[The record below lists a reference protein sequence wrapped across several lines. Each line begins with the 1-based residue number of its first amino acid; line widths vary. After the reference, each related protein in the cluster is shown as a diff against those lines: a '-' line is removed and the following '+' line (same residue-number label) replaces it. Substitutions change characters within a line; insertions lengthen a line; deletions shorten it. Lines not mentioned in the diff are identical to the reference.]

1 MSRDEVRNDGTGDE
15 TSDARRARRRDEK
28 RGKDFAVKVANFTRP
43 FLDSENGTKMGVTHL
58 CLPCWTLCV
67 LHTICVFKECCFQ
80 LFEEVRVPQ
89 TSSVPE
95 QFVA

>member
-28 RGKDFAVKVANFTRP
+28 RGKELAVKTANFTRP

-58 CLPCWTLCV
+58 CLPCTIPKHFAV
-67 LHTICVFKECCFQ
+67 LSPIIM
-80 LFEEVRVPQ
+80 LRSLPEVVR
-89 TSSVPE
+89 SSKHYNT
-95 QFVA
+95 FDHKTWL

>member
-15 TSDARRARRRDEK
+15 TSDARRARRRDDK

-58 CLPCWTLCV
+58 CLPCWTLF
-67 LHTICVFKECCFQ
+67 CVFEECCLQ
-80 LFEEVRVPQ
+80 LFEEVCVPQ
-89 TSSVPE
+89 TSSVPV